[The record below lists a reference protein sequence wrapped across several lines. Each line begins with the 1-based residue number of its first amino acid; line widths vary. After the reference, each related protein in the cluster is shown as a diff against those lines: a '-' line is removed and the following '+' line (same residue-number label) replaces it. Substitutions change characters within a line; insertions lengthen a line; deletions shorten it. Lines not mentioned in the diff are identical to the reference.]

1 MCGRYALSSSVELL
15 VELFALART
24 VSFDPRY
31 NLAPTDVAPVVRTTD
46 DGRALDLFRWGLIP
60 FWAKDP
66 SIGSRMINARS
77 ETAREKPAFRDA
89 FARHRCIVPADA
101 FYEWKKLP
109 DGKQPYCIRRADNT
123 PMAFAG
129 LWSSWRPAEDAE
141 RIRTFTILT
150 TRPNEMVAS
159 LHDRMPVILE
169 PESFASWLDA
179 DAGADAL
186 VDLLDPAADGVLEMY
201 PVSRRVNSVRNDDPA
216 CMTPVEVPHAGGEQ
230 GSLFS

>member
-77 ETAREKPAFRDA
+77 ETARE
-89 FARHRCIVPADA
+89 
-101 FYEWKKLP
+101 
-109 DGKQPYCIRRADNT
+109 
-123 PMAFAG
+123 
-129 LWSSWRPAEDAE
+129 
-141 RIRTFTILT
+141 
-150 TRPNEMVAS
+150 
-159 LHDRMPVILE
+159 
-169 PESFASWLDA
+169 
-179 DAGADAL
+179 
-186 VDLLDPAADGVLEMY
+186 
-201 PVSRRVNSVRNDDPA
+201 
-216 CMTPVEVPHAGGEQ
+216 
-230 GSLFS
+230 